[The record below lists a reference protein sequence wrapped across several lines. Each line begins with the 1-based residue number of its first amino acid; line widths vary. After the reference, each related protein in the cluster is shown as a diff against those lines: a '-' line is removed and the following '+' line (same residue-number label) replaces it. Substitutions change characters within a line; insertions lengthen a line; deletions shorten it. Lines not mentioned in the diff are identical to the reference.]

1 MRKSNKRELSLDFRN
16 VSFAELIKRDV
27 SLADIR
33 RTYRARTAKD
43 RRSAA
48 AWAYNESFA
57 NEIFSQAIALAGEN
71 TLFTERW
78 PSGIEALAIDPTYA
92 PALVT
97 VGSMEYQ
104 LGRKDEAAAL
114 FEALVKLPA
123 DTEDLEQII
132 DKAGTF
138 LTEAKDFELASTLY
152 EAACSAFPKSGLL
165 LGGWSYSLA
174 KLGRLD
180 DAVTIQR
187 RAVALDPDNPE
198 VLSDLGWALIESGG
212 FAEAEEVL
220 RKAVALSPP
229 DYDRPRHNLEELRR
243 RMKT

>member
-1 MRKSNKRELSLDFRN
+1 
-16 VSFAELIKRDV
+16 
-27 SLADIR
+27 
-33 RTYRARTAKD
+33 
-43 RRSAA
+43 
-48 AWAYNESFA
+48 
-57 NEIFSQAIALAGEN
+57 
-71 TLFTERW
+71 
-78 PSGIEALAIDPTYA
+78 
-92 PALVT
+92 
-97 VGSMEYQ
+97 
-104 LGRKDEAAAL
+104 
-114 FEALVKLPA
+114 
-123 DTEDLEQII
+123 
-132 DKAGTF
+132 
-138 LTEAKDFELASTLY
+138 TEAKDFELASTLY

-180 DAVTIQR
+180 EAVTIQR